1 VLLYGHLDYVS
12 FGINVGLQ
20 YVVHRVDGDKVFLYR
35 NGTCITNFRV
45 S

>member
-1 VLLYGHLDYVS
+1 MLLYGHLDYVS
-12 FGINVGLQ
+12 FGINVSLH
-20 YVVHRVDGDKVFLYR
+20 YVVHRVDGGNVFLYK